1 MGEVPMT
8 NGKIASAAVAA
19 TLIWGLPAHAQV
31 ALDVTKVTCE
41 QFAAYKITNPDF
53 LATWVSGYYHGTRG
67 EMVVDTQQL
76 VENAKKLENYC
87 LKNPDMLMIKAAEA
101 VTGKTAD

>member
-1 MGEVPMT
+1 MRRALAA
-8 NGKIASAAVAA
+8 IAGTAAAMMA
-19 TLIWGLPAHAQV
+19 SSGLHAQV
-31 ALDVTKVTCE
+31 TLDVTKVTCK
-41 QFAAYKITNPDF
+41 QFSTYKITNPDF
-53 LATWVSGYYHGTRG
+53 LAVWINGYYQGTRG

-87 LKNPDMLMIKAAEA
+87 LKNPDVLLIKAAET

>member
-1 MGEVPMT
+1 MMR
-8 NGKIASAAVAA
+8 ALAV
-19 TLIWGLPAHAQV
+19 TVGMVMSLMSSSGLHAQV
-31 ALDVTKVTCE
+31 TFDVTKITCG
-41 QFAAYKITNPDF
+41 QFVGYKITNPDF

-67 EMVVDTQQL
+67 EMVVDTQRL

-87 LKNPDMLMIKAAEA
+87 LKNPDTSMIKAAET